1 MNIVKVILRHISVPL
16 RMKFRTA
23 QTERTFSDNIVVEVV
38 LENGVSGFGE
48 GVPREYVTG
57 ESVSTCFE
65 FLRPAALPL
74 LNLTCA
80 SFAEA
85 VELAAGLP
93 FGDDPL
99 HPNRAA
105 HAALDLALL
114 DAAGRHFD
122 VPLYRTIEWL
132 PEMAPIARTRE
143 FVRYGVVMSAG
154 SGRLSAWMYRL
165 YGFRDVKLKVGD
177 SPEDDLALVEAMR
190 RRLGDRIEVRVDVNG
205 AWTPEQAIEILPRL
219 HELNVT
225 SVEQPVAVEQMSRLA
240 ATRPDN
246 SPMVMLDESLVTEAD
261 AKRAVAEKLGD
272 AFNIRIS
279 KNGGLI
285 PSMRLAKLAADNGMV
300 WQLGCHPGE
309 TGLLS
314 AAGRAFACS
323 VQDVRYLE
331 GSYDRHLLARNIIKE
346 DVTFGW
352 GGRAKRLEGPGLGV
366 TVDRKALEELT
377 KEMVVLTDN

>member
-1 MNIVKVILRHISVPL
+1 MNIVKLVLRHIAVPL
-16 RMKFRTA
+16 RMKFRTV
-23 QTERTFSDNIVVEVV
+23 QTERTFSDNVVVEVV
-38 LENGVSGFGE
+38 LEDGVSGFGE
-48 GVPREYVTG
+48 GVPRDYVTG

-65 FLRPAALPL
+65 FLRRAVRPL
-74 LNLTCA
+74 LDLTCA
-80 SFAEA
+80 SFGEA
-85 VELAAGLP
+85 VEFAAGLP

-105 HAALDLALL
+105 HAALELALL

-122 VPLYRTIEWL
+122 VPLYRMIEWL
-132 PEMAPIARTRE
+132 PEMEPIARTRTT
-143 FVRYGVVMSAG
+143 VRYGVVMSAG
-154 SGRLSAWMYRL
+154 AGRLSAWKYRL

-177 SPEDDLALVEAMR
+177 SPEADLAFVEAIHW
-190 RRLGDRIEVRVDVNG
+190 RLGDRIEVRVDANG
-205 AWTPEQAIEILPRL
+205 AWTPEQAAEILPRL
-219 HELNVT
+219 HQLNVT

-240 ATRPDN
+240 ATRPDD

-285 PSMRLAKLAADNGMV
+285 PSMRLAEFAAENGMV

-331 GSYDRHLLARNIIKE
+331 GSYDRHLLARNVIKE

-366 TVDRKALEELT
+366 TVDREALEELT
-377 KEMVVLTDN
+377 KETVLLGD